1 MLRELRRTRDSL
13 LALESRLER
22 WAASRANSVEE
33 AYVAMRRHG
42 LRGAAPVTLR
52 REQDSA
58 GRVESAGGKIMM
70 TALKRVVSSILIV
83 CTLGTGI
90 PLPATAAIIATD
102 QVIAGAERDRVK
114 SFLDRAEVQER
125 LQALGVD
132 RAAARARVDAL
143 SDQEIATLADQLD
156 RL

>member
-1 MLRELRRTRDSL
+1 
-13 LALESRLER
+13 
-22 WAASRANSVEE
+22 
-33 AYVAMRRHG
+33 
-42 LRGAAPVTLR
+42 
-52 REQDSA
+52 
-58 GRVESAGGKIMM
+58 MM

-102 QVIAGAERDRVK
+102 QVIAGAERNRVK

-156 RL
+156 RLPAGGTDVLGVALIVFLVLLITDILGYTKIFPFTRPAQK